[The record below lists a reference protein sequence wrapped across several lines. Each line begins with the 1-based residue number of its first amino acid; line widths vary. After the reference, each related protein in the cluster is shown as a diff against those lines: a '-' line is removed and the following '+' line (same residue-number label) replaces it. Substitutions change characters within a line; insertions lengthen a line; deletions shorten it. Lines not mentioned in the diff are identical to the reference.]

1 MQKVVSYFRLLFQTY
16 KMFFKATLLVALTV
30 VILTPLEA
38 LAPVL
43 AVRAGQQ
50 LVDLLNEQRPYM
62 YFFVLWAFATL
73 ISQVLPVVGTNFQG
87 MLTDKLTGFIKL
99 SMMRKSQQL
108 HSLELFDDSDFFDDL
123 EVLNEGASW
132 RPVNLIV
139 FGVSILRESIM
150 LWGMLLLLGKYN
162 IWLALLLVAVLIPQ
176 TLVAYR
182 IQQEAFETMVTRS
195 KQARKLN
202 YLSSLLLE
210 RTDAKEV
217 RLFEMFSA
225 VIARY
230 QKLFTLAQKNVD
242 QIRRKQMLL
251 ALIFLSLTVSV
262 SVVGF
267 FWFITQVQTKQLGI
281 GSLLLYISV
290 IAYLVEGMAR
300 LVEDASLLYD
310 SLLWVKKYQHFLDF
324 KETQNEGELEF
335 SGDFKTLK
343 LEQVSFTYPFST
355 TEVLHQIDL
364 EIKAG
369 EKIAIVGENGSGK
382 STLVKLLLRYYDPSQ
397 GKILLNGTDLRKYR
411 CESYRKQLSA
421 AFQDFSCFKLDVV
434 DNVSALAKTSPEK
447 IKSCLKH
454 VGLAELANDLQQNLS
469 KEFDH
474 GTELSGGQWQKIAL
488 ARCLHKKGAVY
499 FLDEPTSALDARSE
513 QQMYQMFLTKDM
525 TETVLFVTHRMSAVT
540 LADRVLF
547 LQAGKVA
554 GLAPHTELLQT
565 DPAYRELY
573 QLQKEA
579 YQ

>member
-1 MQKVVSYFRLLFQTY
+1 M
-16 KMFFKATLLVALTV
+16 
-30 VILTPLEA
+30 
-38 LAPVL
+38 
-43 AVRAGQQ
+43 
-50 LVDLLNEQRPYM
+50 
-62 YFFVLWAFATL
+62 
-73 ISQVLPVVGTNFQG
+73 
-87 MLTDKLTGFIKL
+87 
-99 SMMRKSQQL
+99 
-108 HSLELFDDSDFFDDL
+108 
-123 EVLNEGASW
+123 
-132 RPVNLIV
+132 
-139 FGVSILRESIM
+139 
-150 LWGMLLLLGKYN
+150 
-162 IWLALLLVAVLIPQ
+162 
-176 TLVAYR
+176 
-182 IQQEAFETMVTRS
+182 
-195 KQARKLN
+195 
-202 YLSSLLLE
+202 E

-290 IAYLVEGMAR
+290 IAYLVEGMAC
-300 LVEDASLLYD
+300 LVADASLLYD

-369 EKIAIVGENGSGK
+369 EKIAIVAENGSGK

-447 IKSCLKH
+447 IKSCLKY
-454 VGLAELANDLQQNLS
+454 VGLAELANDLQQNVS
-469 KEFDH
+469 KESDH

-488 ARCLHKKGAVY
+488 ARCLHKKGAIY